1 MSHTESQT
9 NNKNYEARDAHVK
22 PIAIA
27 GIALF
32 VLIFGALFVARGVF
46 HILEKKREHSKQIVS
61 PFMSERRLPEGP
73 RLQVDPEK
81 ELAVFLA
88 KEDSLVNSYGWIVK
102 EAGVVHIPVDEAM
115 KRMLKNGFPV
125 RPQN

>member
-22 PIAIA
+22 PIAMA

-32 VLIFGALFVARGVF
+32 VLIFGALLVAKGVF
-46 HILEKKREHSKQIVS
+46 HILENKRERNAQIVS
-61 PFMSERRLPEGP
+61 PFMSERRLPVGP
-73 RLQVDPEK
+73 RLQVNPEE
-81 ELAVFLA
+81 ELAVFRA
-88 KEDSLVNSYGWIVK
+88 KEDSLVNSYGWVVK

-115 KRMLKNGFPV
+115 KRMLEKGFPV
-125 RPQN
+125 RRQN